1 MAFNLLFVT
10 MAFMADVDYISYF
23 KGKRITLMGLGLLGR
38 GIGVA
43 RFLAENGAILTVTDL
58 KSEAEL
64 APALLELKDF
74 PNIKYVLGGH
84 QLEDFQTADLILRA
98 PNVPL
103 NSLFLQEAQKNNI
116 PIKMDASLFC
126 ELLPSGVKTVGITG
140 TRGKSTVTA
149 LIYEILKADG
159 KKVFLGGNIRGVATL
174 PLLKEITSKAIVV
187 LELDSWQL
195 QGFGDDKISPNI
207 AVFTTFFND
216 HMNYYQGDMDRYL
229 KDKANIFLHQRSED
243 TLILGRQVENLI
255 KEKFAGHIKSN
266 IVVANS
272 DLPASFSL
280 KMVGEHNRYNA
291 SLALSVAKMFDI
303 SDDVSKK
310 VITSFSGVPGRLE
323 ILGEKK
329 GVLFINDNNATS
341 PEAVIA
347 GVGAFPH
354 YKGKIVLIGGGADK
368 ELDFTEYGQKVPDLI
383 KTFILFPG
391 SGTEKIKQ
399 VLPVDSKVVEVNSM
413 TEAVKE
419 ALTLVS
425 VGDMIMLSPG
435 AASFGVFNNEY
446 ERNDQFVEQF
456 NKI

>member
-1 MAFNLLFVT
+1 
-10 MAFMADVDYISYF
+10 
-23 KGKRITLMGLGLLGR
+23 MGLGLLGR